1 MLKTMAFLFTFY
13 CRLSGR
19 CITLLFSFLSCGG
32 SNHCLTRPPTKTI
45 LLSALFFIRQRLH
58 RAFVTT
64 SISSA
69 SRPNFSIKAVTGIN
83 EVWPHLHSKLIWLF
97 VMVANLVMLLLC
109 SGKSRNNSSDFYLF
123 NVTKSDTLSNSISG
137 RLWWANVC
145 AAYRQDL
152 EPFLCFLCFSQPIIQ
167 AKQFGIIKSHWPVL
181 YQKFTPHQN
190 MLIRQLSLVLLRI
203 KPPFKLIHV

>member
-1 MLKTMAFLFTFY
+1 MDPKLCPQFSRVAIVSSITPGTGRRY
-13 CRLSGR
+13 NGSG
-19 CITLLFSFLSCGG
+19 FFFLSCILLVWLLCDG
-32 SNHCLTRPPTKTI
+32 SKHCLTSPPSNTI
-45 LLSALFFIRQRLH
+45 LLSALFLIRRWLH
-58 RAFVTT
+58 RAFCTT
-64 SISSA
+64 ALSSA

-152 EPFLCFLCFSQPIIQ
+152 EPFLCF
-167 AKQFGIIKSHWPVL
+167 
-181 YQKFTPHQN
+181 
-190 MLIRQLSLVLLRI
+190 
-203 KPPFKLIHV
+203 